1 MRRLAVLLLMAT
13 LPAAAQTILV
23 HAHRGGRAYR
33 PENSI
38 PSFEYAISV
47 GADVLELDLAVTKDN
62 VLVVSHS
69 PFLIQPAS
77 DDPHMAAALANERHC
92 DGPPLPAGT

>member
-1 MRRLAVLLLMAT
+1 MLKAASLLILMA
-13 LPAAAQTILV
+13 LPLAAQTGVKAPGTILV

-38 PSFEYAISV
+38 PSFQYGISV

-62 VLVVSHS
+62 VLVV
-69 PFLIQPAS
+69 
-77 DDPHMAAALANERHC
+77 
-92 DGPPLPAGT
+92 